1 MCTGSGERRPGPLDS
16 DAGQAVKT
24 HPLDQLEDL
33 RLRVAQAQGA
43 PVRPEAPG
51 DHREVE
57 HHRRVGEHELGEV
70 DDDVALGSDG
80 TDESLAAGA
89 LGRPVLVSPAAE
101 NRRLVIEVDDREN
114 LAKRGGS

>member
-1 MCTGSGERRPGPLDS
+1 M
-16 DAGQAVKT
+16 KT

-33 RLRVAQAQGA
+33 RLRVTQTQRAPARAQ
-43 PVRPEAPG
+43 PPG

-57 HHRRVGEHELGEV
+57 HQRRVGEHELREV
-70 DDDVALGSDG
+70 DDDIALGSDG

-89 LGRPVLVSPAAE
+89 LGRPVLVSPAPE
-101 NRRLVIEVDDREN
+101 DRRLVIEVDDRAN

>member
-1 MCTGSGERRPGPLDS
+1 MNHLGESRPGPLES
-16 DAGQAVKT
+16 DAGQAMQT

-33 RLRVAQAQGA
+33 RLRVAETQGA
-43 PVRPEAPG
+43 PARPEAPG
-51 DHREVE
+51 DHCEVE

-70 DDDVALGSDG
+70 DDDIALGCDG

-89 LGRPVLVSPAAE
+89 LGGPVLVSSAAK
-101 NRRLVIEVDDREN
+101 NRRLVIEVDDRAN